1 MSDFP
6 SVERAFCGLAHLYL
20 ATPLHGKW
28 CEVAGKLLDMV
39 GYFVALFSV
48 YLAILSHNKGWKKW
62 YKRMSAEL
70 FL

>member
-6 SVERAFCGLAHLYL
+6 SAERVLCGPAHLYL
-20 ATPLHGKW
+20 ATPLHSKW
-28 CEVAGKLLDMV
+28 CEVAGKLLDVV
-39 GYFVALFSV
+39 GDFVALFSV

-62 YKRMSAEL
+62 YKRMSAKL